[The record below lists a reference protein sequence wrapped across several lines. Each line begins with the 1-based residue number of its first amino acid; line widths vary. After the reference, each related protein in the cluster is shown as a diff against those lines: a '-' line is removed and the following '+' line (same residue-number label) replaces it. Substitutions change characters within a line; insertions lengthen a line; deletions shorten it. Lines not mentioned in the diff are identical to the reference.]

1 MWNRDMLTWLWTIL
15 GNEFVRKSEYSI
27 TAAKSFYIFLILYPV
42 DLYIDVQFLYERW
55 LVFLV
60 IVPFLDPLSE
70 TLWWSVWSKS
80 REGTGSGY
88 ESLID
93 LSNQSSNQS
102 IKQPTNRSINQS
114 INKFNQ
120 SMCGLYSYTIGA
132 RYSPCFFMLQSS
144 ACSQN
149 RILPLIKR
157 SASRW
162 LVSMA
167 AACDE

>member
-1 MWNRDMLTWLWTIL
+1 MWNRDVLTWLWTIL

-27 TAAKSFYIFLILYPV
+27 TAAKPFYIFLILYPV

-60 IVPFLDPLSE
+60 IVLFLDPLSE

-93 LSNQSSNQS
+93 LGNQSNQATDRS
-102 IKQPTNRSINQS
+102 IDQSINQS
-114 INKFNQ
+114 INQ
-120 SMCGLYSYTIGA
+120 SICGLYSYTILGA
-132 RYSPCFFMLQSS
+132 RYSPCFCMLQSS
-144 ACSQN
+144 TCSQN

-162 LVSMA
+162 VVSMA